1 MRLAN
6 APIEIGRGPQ
16 LRCRGWRQ
24 EGLLRMLEN
33 TLANGERPEELII
46 YAGTGKVARN
56 WECYH
61 RIVASLKD
69 LAEDETLLIQSGKPV
84 AVFRTSRA
92 SPRVLTA
99 NTNLV
104 GKWANW
110 THFRELEAKG
120 LMMYGQYTAGSWAY
134 IGTQGILQGTYE
146 TFGSCAAQYF
156 GGSLAGRIVLT
167 AGLGGMGGAQP
178 LAAKMA
184 GAVCLVIE
192 VDPAKIERRR
202 AGGFCELVAKSA
214 AEALRLAREAA
225 DRRLPLGIA
234 VLGNAAEMHE
244 ELYALGLRPDI
255 VTDQTSAHDPLNGYI
270 PAGRSLPEALS
281 LRARDPDTYTAE
293 SMASMARQVR
303 AMLAFKDA
311 GAVVFEYG
319 NNIRGHAQEAGEK
332 RAFDLQ
338 GFVPM
343 FVRPS
348 FCRGRGPFRWVCLS
362 GDPADLAVADDA
374 VLGEFGEDLG
384 LRGWIDR
391 ARKDVPVQGLPARTC
406 WLALGQRDRFGRIL
420 NDLVAKGRL
429 TAPVAMSRDHLDTGS
444 VAQPTR
450 ETEAM
455 RDGSDAVADWPLLN
469 ALLNATN
476 GADLVS
482 IHQGGGSG
490 MGGSISAGMT
500 VIADGSDEAGERIG
514 RCLFTDP
521 AIGVI
526 RYADAGYA
534 EAVATKEA
542 AGLRMPM
549 TEPAEEQQ

>member
-6 APIEIGRGPQ
+6 TPIEIGRGPQ

-110 THFRELEAKG
+110 AHFRELEAKG

-184 GAVCLVIE
+184 GAVCLAVEI
-192 VDPAKIERRR
+192 DPAKIERRR

-214 AEALRLAREAA
+214 AEAVRLAREAA
-225 DRRLPLGIA
+225 DQHRPLGIA

-244 ELYALGLRPDI
+244 EMYALGLRPDI

-281 LRARDPDTYTAE
+281 LRARDPDTYIAE

-303 AMLAFKDA
+303 AMLAFKDE

-332 RAFDLQ
+332 RAFDFQ

-420 NDLVAKGRL
+420 NDLVARGQIK
-429 TAPVAMSRDHLDTGS
+429 APVAMSRDHLDTGS

-482 IHQGGGSG
+482 IHQGGWSG

-521 AIGVI
+521 AIGVV

-534 EAVATKEA
+534 EAIATKEA

-549 TEPAEEQQ
+549 TEPAEEPQ